1 LTQWLAIND
10 RAETGMPRH
19 LEMTELKDG
28 LAEILKSPKNEGT
41 IKGIVVRPDRG
52 KRLDV
57 TSRTISLEGGIE
69 GDHWAK
75 GCWKTTDDGRPDPD
89 VQICIMNARCIAL
102 IAQERANW
110 PPAGDNLFVDLD
122 VSPENL
128 PTGQR
133 LALGSAIIEIT
144 DIPHL
149 GCAKFVERYG
159 RDACAFV
166 NSRDGKRL
174 RLRGVYARV
183 VQDGLITVGD
193 RIAKID

>member
-1 LTQWLAIND
+1 
-10 RAETGMPRH
+10 MPRH
-19 LEMTELKDG
+19 LEMAELKDG
-28 LAEILKSPKNEGT
+28 LAEILKSPKDDGT
-41 IKGIVVRPDRG
+41 IKGIVVRPERG
-52 KRLDV
+52 ERLDV
-57 TSRTISLEGGIE
+57 TSRAISLEGGIE

-102 IAQERANW
+102 IAMDRSNW

-128 PTGQR
+128 PAGQR

-149 GCAKFVERYG
+149 GCDKFVERYG

-193 RIAKID
+193 RITKVD